1 MSANA
6 SAVVNVVCAASA
18 AVNAANQVPST
29 SNNTTAETLPL
40 PEVTNDINMSSF
52 TKNLTTLQ
60 SDQNLPMS

>member
-6 SAVVNVVCAASA
+6 SAVVNVVSAASA

-40 PEVTNDINMSSF
+40 P
-52 TKNLTTLQ
+52 
-60 SDQNLPMS
+60 